1 MKEKKSYGGIK
12 MPTNNKRKCFYII
25 GAPSKVKEEKS
36 MEITVSEINQAQK
49 ATCYTL
55 SCGI

>member
-1 MKEKKSYGGIK
+1 